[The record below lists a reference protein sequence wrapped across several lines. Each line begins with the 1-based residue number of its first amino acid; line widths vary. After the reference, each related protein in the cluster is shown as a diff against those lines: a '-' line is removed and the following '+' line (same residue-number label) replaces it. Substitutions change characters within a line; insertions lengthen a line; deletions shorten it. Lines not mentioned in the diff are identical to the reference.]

1 MASTVLHI
9 KDAYYFEVPK
19 LLWPSHRPSKAAF
32 PDVWVKLDPDFQL
45 WEAERLRAALAG
57 RIEDVPNWA
66 DLKQQYL
73 AWTREDHNVG
83 KPLDVMLEQR
93 YAEARLAYEQE
104 FLGGRAET
112 ANAPSAVPAF
122 DAYVQDTQPPAAWF
136 IRHLAQPAF
145 ASRWAEIKQQAGDVA
160 AYKTLDEEKWA
171 PAKIDGYNQSLSGKI
186 LIPQPFGE
194 LRNLYEPESGFCIS
208 KFLIIQVAVAVV
220 LLVVFGRLAKRVSAG
235 EPPRGPLANLL
246 EIFLV
251 YIRDSIA
258 RPAIGAHDGDKFVP
272 LLWTMF
278 MFILVC
284 NLCGLLPWV
293 GAPTASFSV
302 TTALAFVTFST
313 GVLGGMKKFGPL
325 GFIANQIPSMDLAW
339 PMAIF
344 IKPMLLAIELL
355 GLCIKHLVL
364 GIRLLANMVAGHL
377 VLLGVMGLAFGA
389 AAATQFHDAPVWQW
403 SLTALISIVASTLFS
418 CLELFVAFLQAYIFT
433 FLSALFIGAATHHH

>member
-19 LLWPSHRPSKAAF
+19 LLWPSHRPGKAAF
-32 PDVWVKLDPDFQL
+32 PDVWVKLDPEFQL
-45 WEAERLRAALAG
+45 WEAERLHAALARTIDG
-57 RIEDVPNWA
+57 VPNWS
-66 DLKQQYL
+66 DLEQEYL
-73 AWTREDHNVG
+73 AWKQEHHNVG

-93 YAEARLAYEQE
+93 YAEARSAYEQQ
-104 FLGGRAET
+104 FLGGRTET
-112 ANAPSAVPAF
+112 AGAASAVPAF
-122 DAYVQDTQPPAAWF
+122 DAYVQETQPPAAWF
-136 IRHLAQPAF
+136 VRQLEQPAF
-145 ASRWAEIKQQAGDVA
+145 AGRWAAIKQQAGDVA
-160 AYKTLDEEKWA
+160 AYKKSEEEWS

-186 LIPQPFGE
+186 LIPQPLGQ

-258 RPAIGAHDGDKFVP
+258 RPAIGAHDGDRFVP

-278 MFILVC
+278 MFVLVC

-302 TTALAFVTFST
+302 TTSLAFVTFST
-313 GVLGGMKKFGPL
+313 GVLSGMKKFGPL

>member
-1 MASTVLHI
+1 M
-9 KDAYYFEVPK
+9 
-19 LLWPSHRPSKAAF
+19 
-32 PDVWVKLDPDFQL
+32 
-45 WEAERLRAALAG
+45 
-57 RIEDVPNWA
+57 
-66 DLKQQYL
+66 
-73 AWTREDHNVG
+73 
-83 KPLDVMLEQR
+83 
-93 YAEARLAYEQE
+93 
-104 FLGGRAET
+104 
-112 ANAPSAVPAF
+112 
-122 DAYVQDTQPPAAWF
+122 
-136 IRHLAQPAF
+136 
-145 ASRWAEIKQQAGDVA
+145 
-160 AYKTLDEEKWA
+160 
-171 PAKIDGYNQSLSGKI
+171 
-186 LIPQPFGE
+186 IPQPLGQ

-208 KFLIIQVAVAVV
+208 KFLVIQVAVAVV
-220 LLVVFGRLAKRVSAG
+220 LLVIFGRLAKRVSAG

-258 RPAIGAHDGDKFVP
+258 RPAIGAHDGDRFVP

-293 GAPTASFSV
+293 GSPTASFSV

-325 GFIANQIPSMDLAW
+325 GFIANQIPAMDLAW

-389 AAATQFHDAPVWQW
+389 AAAVQFQDAPAWQW
-403 SLTALISIVASTLFS
+403 GLDGADLDRGLDAVQLLRVVCGLPAGLYFHVSLCVVHRGRDASPLVRSPLGKPSDVVSFSKEKGSVSKFAKLLFWGLGMTLVLAVPALAAEGGGGDASVVFTRYFGAGLTVMGAAYGIGKLASSAYEGMSRQPEVAGNIQTAMIIAAALI
-418 CLELFVAFLQAYIFT
+418 EGFT
-433 FLSALFIGAATHHH
+433 FFALYICMS

>member
-19 LLWPSHRPSKAAF
+19 ILWPSSRQGKADF

-45 WEAERLRAALAG
+45 WEAEGLHAGLVAKRIPGVPEWAVLRSEYLS
-57 RIEDVPNWA
+57 W
-66 DLKQQYL
+66 KQ
-73 AWTREDHNVG
+73 DHENVG
-83 KPLDVMLEQR
+83 KPLDVMLEER
-93 YAEARLAYEQE
+93 YAEVRLAYQKQQSSDRSDAAGAASAPTAFEDYVQA
-104 FLGGRAET
+104 AET
-112 ANAPSAVPAF
+112 PSAWFVRQMGQPEF
-122 DAYVQDTQPPAAWF
+122 QTQ
-136 IRHLAQPAF
+136 
-145 ASRWAEIKQQAGDVA
+145 WAEIKRQAGDVA
-160 AYKTLDEEKWA
+160 AYRQLPQEWSQEK
-171 PAKIDGYNQSLSGKI
+171 ISGYNQRLSGKI
-186 LIPQPFGE
+186 LIPQPLGQ
-194 LRNLYEPESGFCIS
+194 LRNLYEPESGFCVS
-208 KFLIIQVAVAVV
+208 KFLVIEVAVALV
-220 LLVVFGRLAKRVSAG
+220 LLLVFGRLAKRIAAG
-235 EPPRGPLANLL
+235 DPPRGSLANLL

-293 GAPTASFSV
+293 GSPTASFSV
-302 TTALAFVTFST
+302 TTALALVTFST
-313 GVLGGMKKFGPL
+313 GVVGGVRKFGPL
-325 GFIANQIPSMDLAW
+325 GFFANQIPAMDLAW
-339 PMAIF
+339 PMAIV

-377 VLLGVMGLAFGA
+377 VLLGIMGLAFGTA
-389 AAATQFHDAPVWQW
+389 AAAQYYNAPGWQW
-403 SLTALISIVASTLFS
+403 GLTAVISVVASALFS
-418 CLELFVAFLQAYIFT
+418 VLELFVAFLQAYIFT

>member
-1 MASTVLHI
+1 MASSALHI
-9 KDAYYFEVPK
+9 KDAYYFEVPQ
-19 LLWPSHRPSKAAF
+19 LLWPSNRQGKAAF

-45 WEAERLRAALAG
+45 WEAQRLRAALAETAAG
-57 RIEDVPNWA
+57 VPEWPV
-66 DLKQQYL
+66 LEKEYL
-73 AWTREDHNVG
+73 AWKQEDHNVG
-83 KPLDVMLEQR
+83 KPLDVMLEER
-93 YAEARLAYEQE
+93 YAEAKLAYKTKY
-104 FLGGRAET
+104 LAGHAAAAGA
-112 ANAPSAVPAF
+112 APAVPAF
-122 DAYVQDTQPPAAWF
+122 DAYVQDTQKPSAWF
-136 IRHLAQPAF
+136 IRQLEQPEFAGQWAQ
-145 ASRWAEIKQQAGDVA
+145 IKQQAGDVA
-160 AYKTLDEEKWA
+160 AYKQLSPEWSREKIEA
-171 PAKIDGYNQSLSGKI
+171 YNHRLSGRV
-186 LIPQPFGE
+186 LIPQPFGQ

-208 KFLIIQVAVAVV
+208 KFLVIEVAVAVV
-220 LLVVFGRLAKRVSAG
+220 LLFVFARQAKRVAAG

-251 YIRDSIA
+251 YVRDKIA
-258 RPAIGAHDGDKFVP
+258 RPAIGEHDGDKYVP

-293 GAPTASFSV
+293 GSPTASFSV
-302 TTALAFVTFST
+302 TTALAFITFST
-313 GVLGGMKKFGPL
+313 GVASGMKKFGPL
-325 GFIANQIPSMDLAW
+325 GFIANQVPSMDLAW
-339 PMAIF
+339 PMAIV

-389 AAATQFHDAPVWQW
+389 AAAAQFHDAPAWQW
-403 SLTALISIVASTLFS
+403 GLTAVISIVASTLFS

>member
-19 LLWPSHRPSKAAF
+19 LLWPSHRPGKAAF
-32 PDVWVKLDPDFQL
+32 PDVWVSLDPEFQL
-45 WEAERLRAALAG
+45 WEAERIHAGLVKSVTGVPDWTVLRD
-57 RIEDVPNWA
+57 E
-66 DLKQQYL
+66 YL
-73 AWTREDHNVG
+73 AWKQDHSNVG
-83 KPLDVMLEQR
+83 KPLDVMLESR
-93 YAEARLAYEQE
+93 YAEAKQAYEKQ
-104 FLGGRAET
+104 FLSSHPDSPGA
-112 ANAPSAVPAF
+112 APAGSAF
-122 DAYVQDTQPPAAWF
+122 DAYVQANSLPDAWF
-136 IRHLAQPAF
+136 VRLFAKSDF
-145 ASRWAEIKQQAGDVA
+145 ASQWAEIKQQAGDVA
-160 AYKTLDEEKWA
+160 AYKQLPQEWSQ
-171 PAKIDGYNQSLSGKI
+171 AKIAAYNQRLSGKI
-186 LIPQPFGE
+186 LIPQPFGQ
-194 LRNLYEPESGFCIS
+194 LRNLYEPEAGFCIS
-208 KFLIIQVAVAVV
+208 KFLVIELTVALV
-220 LLVVFGRLAKRVSAG
+220 LMLVFGRLARRVAAG
-235 EPPRGPLANLL
+235 GPPRGPLANLL

-251 YIRDSIA
+251 YIRDNIA

-293 GAPTASFSV
+293 GSPTASFSV
-302 TTALAFVTFST
+302 TTSLAFVTFST
-313 GVLGGMKKFGPL
+313 GLMGGIRKFGPL
-325 GFIANQIPSMDLAW
+325 GFFANQIPSMDLAW
-339 PMAIF
+339 PMAIV

-389 AAATQFHDAPVWQW
+389 AAAAQFHDAPAWQW
-403 SLTALISIVASTLFS
+403 GLTALISIVASTLFS